1 MMGAEQDGT
10 QQEGG
15 VTPSPREPDGGK
27 PHGPAASP
35 EAHGD
40 RSPDASA
47 LGPEDAIRMAT
58 TAAQAR
64 RVKANLDRDRAKARK
79 ANADAELAELR
90 VQTAKERAKAL
101 AEGKPPPL
109 PASVA
114 SLPAEGVEKC
124 RAALQVAVR
133 GGKPFTTW
141 TQLRKAAAVD
151 TAVANPVWAAY
162 KAGLMPSLDAPWV
175 AGQVP
180 TGRVL
185 PKGKK
190 AELLMARIR
199 GAKTPGE
206 VASVTAEVTAL
217 QVSGEL
223 DRTTAAGIL
232 EGCAEMRKGM
242 ADMQKRLDPFASPDD
257 RRMGLVSEEAFT
269 AAKSIDHLDDDRR
282 EMVFSFIGE
291 MLEQENEAAKARAPI
306 DGPREEA

>member
-10 QQEGG
+10 PQEGG
-15 VTPSPREPDGGK
+15 TTPAPMGADPAK
-27 PHGPAASP
+27 PHGPGTQSG
-35 EAHGD
+35 AHGD
-40 RSPDASA
+40 NPPDSPA

-79 ANADAELAELR
+79 ANADAELAELK
-90 VQTAKERAKAL
+90 VQTARERAKAA
-101 AEGKPPPL
+101 AEGRPPPL

-151 TAVANPVWAAY
+151 TATANPVWAAY
-162 KAGLMPSLDAPWV
+162 KAGLMPPLEAPWV

-206 VASVTAEVTAL
+206 VAAVTAEVTAL

-242 ADMQKRLDPFASPDD
+242 ADMQKRHDPLATPDD
-257 RRMGLVSEEAFT
+257 RRMCLCSAEAAE
-269 AAKSIDHLDDDRR
+269 AAKSIDHLDDDRK
-282 EMVFSFIGE
+282 EMVFAFIGE
-291 MLEQENEAAKARAPI
+291 MLEQENAAARERAPV
-306 DGPREEA
+306 DAEETP